1 MSQQRSPPHHPG
13 AWLARKKLQ
22 AQHGIEPGQGA
33 TRALILGV
41 GMGMGEREGLQEDGE
56 FAGLFPDDNSDILFS
71 LEDFEIGI
79 NAASV
84 LICTDCHCQTG
95 G

>member
-1 MSQQRSPPHHPG
+1 M
-13 AWLARKKLQ
+13 
-22 AQHGIEPGQGA
+22 E
-33 TRALILGV
+33 
-41 GMGMGEREGLQEDGE
+41 EREGLQEDGE
-56 FAGLFPDDNSDILFS
+56 FVGLFPDDNFDILLS
-71 LEDFEIGI
+71 LEDFEVGI

>member
-1 MSQQRSPPHHPG
+1 
-13 AWLARKKLQ
+13 
-22 AQHGIEPGQGA
+22 
-33 TRALILGV
+33 
-41 GMGMGEREGLQEDGE
+41 MGMGEREGLQEDGA
-56 FAGLFPDDNSDILFS
+56 FVGLFPDDNYDILFS

-84 LICTDCHCQTG
+84 LICTDSHCQTG